1 MRLLLRPRRT
11 ASGFSLIELLVVVGI
26 MAIMTAVALPA
37 ISRYFR
43 NYKIRNAVQ
52 AVGGEITS
60 ARNKAIM
67 KNVNHGV
74 VFLIE
79 NDAQGRSTRYRYL
92 IEDDQTP
99 PRAVTAM
106 TPANVLPPGNDP
118 VRLAQVGPLR
128 QLPDGIVF
136 GTGCAGFAPTDQSF
150 RFNRMGAWCDPGT
163 APCAALSAATPM
175 FPARIMN
182 APGVGSRLCLV
193 QAENK
198 LRRGSPRRARWARA
212 PGGPSGMTWPREN
225 VRPAS
230 PDSRSSKRWSPSSGV
245 RPG

>member
-1 MRLLLRPRRT
+1 MTQCRRSRRK
-11 ASGFSLIELLVVVGI
+11 AAGFSLIELMVVMGI
-26 MAIMTAVALPA
+26 MVIMTAIAIPG

-79 NDAQGRSTRYRYL
+79 NDPQGRPTRYRYL

-99 PRAVTAM
+99 PKSSTAM
-106 TPANVLPPGNDP
+106 TPPAILPPGNDP
-118 VRLAQVGPLR
+118 LRQAQLGPLR
-128 QLPDGIVF
+128 ELPPGIEF
-136 GTGCAGFAPTDQSF
+136 GTACPGFAPTDQSF

-163 APCAALSAATPM
+163 APCAALAPAAPM
-175 FPARIMN
+175 APARIMN
-182 APGVGSRLCLV
+182 APGVGSRICVV
-193 QAENK
+193 QIDTA
-198 LRRGSPRRARWARA
+198 LRREVRVA
-212 PGGPSGMTWPREN
+212 PGGRVQQED
-225 VRPAS
+225 RQ
-230 PDSRSSKRWSPSSGV
+230 R
-245 RPG
+245 